1 MRNVARGILGLLTVF
16 ALAVAADGVGG
27 QPPMPMDCSNKHK
40 GSVCAILTYEGEVA
54 AILFY
59 PEL

>member
-1 MRNVARGILGLLTVF
+1 MFTVF

-27 QPPMPMDCSNKHK
+27 QPPMPMDCSNKYK
-40 GSVCAILTYEGEVA
+40 GSVCGILTYEGEVTA
-54 AILFY
+54 VFFY